1 METRRKK
8 LFDDIRRRL
17 DTMET
22 RRTGFE
28 RVWQRAAELADPK
41 NANFTVEYGPGGFN
55 KGTKKTDNTVAQAVP
70 KWAAAIDGLT
80 TPKTQKWHG
89 LATSDEYLNDRY
101 ADWLERQC
109 DRLFA
114 IRYAAGSNF
123 ASAHFENL
131 KNMAVYGNG
140 PFSVTENY
148 GFGISYRAWPV
159 REFYTEQNADGEVD
173 VFFRKFKLDKR
184 KALQQFGENCPRQ
197 IIDSNDLTA
206 EWEFLHAVYPN
217 DDYRPARLDGTHRR
231 YNSVYC
237 CLTTGEVVE
246 ESGYHVCPFFY
257 PRYDVFASLQEPY
270 GYSPVMQ
277 LMPEV
282 RTLAAMMRTNL
293 KTAQRAS
300 DPTWLLANDDIIN
313 ASRVGVPN
321 AIIPGGLSENGSPL
335 VAPMQAPNA
344 LPFSLE
350 MLQDIRSTIREGFE
364 LNLFTVLVNRP
375 DMTATEVL
383 QRAQETA
390 TLLSPTTSRLERELL
405 SGVIAKELEI
415 CTRAGQLEP
424 MPPEMQ
430 EALAAGQA
438 ALQVRYE
445 SPIRKAQ
452 DAGTGA
458 AILRTVELAGALQPF
473 DPSIKNLIN
482 APRILKEI
490 AKVYGAPAKIFNTEE
505 EKAAADLNDAQLA
518 QAEQMLAA
526 APVIGKTAK
535 DLADAQQ
542 KTGTQMR

>member
-277 LMPEV
+277 MMPEV

-293 KTAQRAS
+293 KTAQRSS

-313 ASRVGVPN
+313 ANRVGVPN

-335 VAPMQAPNA
+335 VVPMQAPNA